1 MKTIVTF
8 LAMAMVAIPT
18 LCFAQD
24 DTPRKSL
31 NDIRFENWTEDDW
44 QDNDY
49 YREIRKYITSFQ
61 QGKMSDGV
69 LSTNKDI
76 LDSKFIVL
84 QAQPF
89 LAGGLWIYIS
99 FLDAPEKMFQVWV
112 YSFVDEEKEVVGGYE
127 VRNYQLHEEPTEFT
141 KEDYLNLVTNHP
153 EIKLW

>member
-1 MKTIVTF
+1 MKKILLTLLT
-8 LAMAMVAIPT
+8 VALITVPAI
-18 LCFAQD
+18 CSAQD
-24 DTPRKSL
+24 TSKGL
-31 NDIRFENWTEDDW
+31 NQIRFENWTEDDW

-61 QGKMSDGV
+61 RGTVRDGV
-69 LSTNKDI
+69 LSMNKDA

-89 LAGGLWIYIS
+89 LGGGLWVSIS
-99 FLDAPEKMFQVWV
+99 FLDAPEKIFQVWV
-112 YSFVDEEKEVVGGYE
+112 YGFVDEEKEEVWGYE
-127 VRNYQLHEEPTEFT
+127 VRTFRLLEEPSGFT

>member
-1 MKTIVTF
+1 MKKIFTL
-8 LAMAMVAIPT
+8 LAVALITVPAI
-18 LCFAQD
+18 CFAQD
-24 DTPRKSL
+24 ANKSL
-31 NDIRFENWTEDDW
+31 NQIRFENWTEDDW

-61 QGKMSDGV
+61 RGTMRDGV
-69 LSTNKDI
+69 LSMNKDA

-89 LAGGLWIYIS
+89 LGGGLWVSIS
-99 FLDAPEKMFQVWV
+99 FLDAPEKIFQVWV
-112 YSFVDEEKEVVGGYE
+112 YGFIDEEKEEVWGYE
-127 VRNYQLHEEPTEFT
+127 VRTFRLFEEPSGFT

>member
-1 MKTIVTF
+1 MKKLLTL
-8 LAMAMVAIPT
+8 LAVALIAVPA
-18 LCFAQD
+18 LCSAQEQSH
-24 DTPRKSL
+24 RSL

-61 QGKMSDGV
+61 QGTVRDGV
-69 LSTNKDI
+69 LSMNKDA
-76 LDSKFIVL
+76 LDSMFIVL

-89 LAGGLWIYIS
+89 LGGGLWVSIS
-99 FLDAPEKMFQVWV
+99 FLDAPEKIFQVWV
-112 YSFVDEEKEVVGGYE
+112 YGFVDEEKEEVLGYE
-127 VRNYQLHEEPTEFT
+127 VRTFRMLEEQSGFT